1 MPKKQTRRPQYRLY
15 LGTDADGKRQYKSFT
30 ADTLR
35 QAKKDARA
43 WAALRPESP
52 NQETLGSVCTRYL
65 ETHSGTLSPSTYADY
80 VNRINY
86 LRIRFPDLFKAR
98 IGALTTDRMQEL
110 VNALAS
116 KTNDN
121 NKAKKLSPKT
131 VYAYYS
137 LIDTILKAN
146 GIHITGVQLPQ
157 RQKPDLNIPEDDLV
171 KELLRSVEGT
181 HLEIPVLLA
190 ALGPMRR
197 GEICALTMDDIDF
210 ETNTVHVRK
219 SMSTSVSGSWVIKR
233 PKSSAGNR
241 DIQYPAEVI
250 DKIRQQG
257 FVTNCNPDTISG
269 NFARH
274 LKRHGLPAFRFHD
287 LRHYSASFLLAM
299 NIPPV
304 YVMRRGGW
312 QSDQTMR
319 RYIHA
324 LDKQTKQFE
333 EQASSVFRDLL

>member
-1 MPKKQTRRPQYRLY
+1 MPKKQTRPRYRLY
-15 LGTDADGKRQYKSFT
+15 LGTDENGKRQYKSFT

-43 WAALRPESP
+43 WAVLRPESAS
-52 NQETLGSVCTRYL
+52 QETLDNVCTRYL
-65 ETHSGTLSPSTYADY
+65 ETHSDTLSPSTYADY
-80 VNRINY
+80 TNRIHY
-86 LRIRFPDLFKAR
+86 LRSHFPDLFKAR

-116 KTNDN
+116 KQHDRNS
-121 NKAKKLSPKT
+121 AKKLSPKT

-137 LIDTILKAN
+137 LLDTILKTN

-157 RQKPDLNIPEDDLV
+157 RQKPELNIPEEDLI
-171 KELLRSVEGT
+171 KQLLKSVEGT

-210 ETNTVHVRK
+210 DNNIVHVRK
-219 SMSTSVSGSWVIKR
+219 SRSLTATGAYTTKA

-250 DKIRQQG
+250 EKIRQQG
-257 FVTNCNPDTISG
+257 YVTNCNPATLSH
-269 NFARH
+269 NFTRH
-274 LKRHGLPAFRFHD
+274 LERKHLPHFRFHD

-319 RYIHA
+319 RYVHA

-333 EQASSVFRDLL
+333 DQASSAFGDLL